1 MTTTITG
8 AFSSI
13 DTIRNTM
20 EDLIACGI
28 DREKIYADNEHTELK
43 VMIPDAIEREVT
55 EIMQRHQPIEMASY
69 HR

>member
-20 EDLIACGI
+20 QDLIACGI
-28 DREKIYADNEHTELK
+28 DREKIYADHEHSEIK

>member
-8 AFSSI
+8 VFSSM

-20 EDLIACGI
+20 QDLIASGI
-28 DREKIYADNEHTELK
+28 DREKIFADSEHAELK

-55 EIMQRHQPIEMASY
+55 EIMQRHQPTEIATY